1 MYINVYMFHN
11 NVKNHNTVNISKCI
25 CIRLIFRNFRNKE
38 LIDTF
43 VLTFDVDFVQLLN
56 ALQLFGAN
64 LDDYLHLLLPPVVK
78 LFDSPDVPLSVKRS
92 VIYACTSKCTNILH
106 CFLHPFNVNI
116 IYIIYINVS
125 SFFSQLILN

>member
-25 CIRLIFRNFRNKE
+25 CIRLRHFRNKE

-92 VIYACTSKCTNILH
+92 VIYA
-106 CFLHPFNVNI
+106 
-116 IYIIYINVS
+116 
-125 SFFSQLILN
+125 

>member
-1 MYINVYMFHN
+1 MYINVYMFHVY
-11 NVKNHNTVNISKCI
+11 VKNHNTVNIGKCI
-25 CIRLIFRNFRNKE
+25 CIRLLFRNFRNTE

-92 VIYACTSKCTNILH
+92 VIYACTSSC
-106 CFLHPFNVNI
+106 
-116 IYIIYINVS
+116 INM
-125 SFFSQLILN
+125 